1 MIVLIGVTGSGKTTV
16 GRLLSERYGKPLYE
30 VDAAVEGLRDSD
42 RVAEVV
48 SIQRVEGE

>member
-30 VDAAVEGLRDSD
+30 VDAAVEESLGAPID
-42 RVAEVV
+42 RKSVV
-48 SIQRVEGE
+48 

>member
-1 MIVLIGVTGSGKTTV
+1 MRGGHRPHL
-16 GRLLSERYGKPLYE
+16 
-30 VDAAVEGLRDSD
+30 DAAVEGLRDSD